1 MSKFEKIFEKLVRV
15 NDRSIIWNNWLD
27 YCINLNLMSNHQ
39 YDIDFH
45 DNEEE
50 YAEMLSEWLLQLSQD
65 LEEKPYS
72 DMLGM
77 FYEELVTSHSKSKH
91 MGQFYTPEDVTTLM
105 TELALEVNENTM
117 GMVNDCACGSARMLL
132 SAHVKSKG
140 NLICIGQDLDE
151 VSCKMATLNFWS
163 HGVRGSILQQDT
175 LTLQFYQAWRVNNYL
190 YHGIPVPHIELV
202 SEREA
207 YNFIGVKNTNE
218 TKQIELNKQKETV
231 QTKLW

>member
-1 MSKFEKIFEKLVRV
+1 
-15 NDRSIIWNNWLD
+15 
-27 YCINLNLMSNHQ
+27 
-39 YDIDFH
+39 
-45 DNEEE
+45 
-50 YAEMLSEWLLQLSQD
+50 
-65 LEEKPYS
+65 
-72 DMLGM
+72 
-77 FYEELVTSHSKSKH
+77 
-91 MGQFYTPEDVTTLM
+91 
-105 TELALEVNENTM
+105 M

-190 YHGIPVPHIELV
+190 YHGIPIPHIELV

-218 TKQIELNKQKETV
+218 TKPIELNKTKETV

>member
-45 DNEEE
+45 GNEEE

-105 TELALEVNENTM
+105 TELALEVNDNTM
-117 GMVNDCACGSARMLL
+117 GMVNDCACGSARLLL

-151 VSCKMATLNFWS
+151 ISCKMATLNFWS

-190 YHGIPVPHIELV
+190 YHGIPIPHIELV

-207 YNFIGVKNTNE
+207 YNFIGVKTNE
-218 TKQIELNKQKETV
+218 TKPIELNKTKETV